1 MDPGTNPAFRSRSLV
16 RSRIGAFRAS
26 DAGSNPAGSMPIL
39 AHADGSSS
47 LGAVSELAFV
57 GTLQEILHGFASLHQ
72 VSNAPVAVYIVRVG
86 LVRVGLTFIHASQSA
101 PRRFLYERLIRST
114 RPTPRSRF
122 RKAAVASAHDRHRGD
137 TDPFGLA
144 GDRTREQF

>member
-16 RSRIGAFRAS
+16 RSRIGAFRSS

-57 GTLQEILHGFASLHQ
+57 RHPARDTSWVREPSSSFERASCRLYSPCRSHLYTRESIGPAKVFVLTPHSLH
-72 VSNAPVAVYIVRVG
+72 
-86 LVRVGLTFIHASQSA
+86 
-101 PRRFLYERLIRST
+101 
-114 RPTPRSRF
+114 
-122 RKAAVASAHDRHRGD
+122 
-137 TDPFGLA
+137 
-144 GDRTREQF
+144 